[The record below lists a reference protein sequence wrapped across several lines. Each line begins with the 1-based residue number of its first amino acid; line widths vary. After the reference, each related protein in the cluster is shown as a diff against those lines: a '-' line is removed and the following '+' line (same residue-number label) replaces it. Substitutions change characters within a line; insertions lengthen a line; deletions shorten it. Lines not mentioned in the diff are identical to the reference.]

1 METNKNKSIF
11 WWSLVMIFLFFIF
24 GSFLIVNK
32 NKINSLEHRLEYQL
46 DSLKHQV
53 EHQLDSINFVI
64 KKLNCKN
71 PDTVVYSKHYKI
83 VICDNNFAYEVTVGD
98 NIKQNNSNVDRRI
111 KVY

>member
-1 METNKNKSIF
+1 METNNNKSIF

-32 NKINSLEHRLEYQL
+32 NKINSLEHRL
-46 DSLKHQV
+46 